1 MDTSSDDLDD
11 LLGVGD
17 EDNKSEDEEDNGIE
31 EDRWSDVDAPAV
43 SYGDQDEVI
52 SSEEEVS
59 SGIQKKLV
67 TEGKILEEIK
77 VPDPNLHCLLCG
89 QHGLEEGRLGALY
102 KLGNL
107 VVHHF
112 CLMLSSGLHQVQLLQ
127 ILDVFLTPPLKVI
140 RVS

>member
-1 MDTSSDDLDD
+1 MDDTSSDDLDD

-43 SYGDQDEVI
+43 SDGDDEVV

-59 SGIQKKLV
+59 SSIQKKLV
-67 TEGKILEEIK
+67 TEGTNLEEIK
-77 VPDPNLHCLLCG
+77 VPDPSVSCLLCG
-89 QHGLEEGRLGALY
+89 QYGLEEGRLGALY
-102 KLGNL
+102 RLGSL

-112 CLMLSSGLHQVQLLQ
+112 CLMLSSGLQQVQLL
-127 ILDVFLTPPLKVI
+127 LI
-140 RVS
+140 RSSL